1 MSNLINGFDPAKLSP
16 ILGQFCAIKIHQ
28 KKSSYIGIGK
38 LMEQDRKLT
47 VYFECVA
54 HLKASHSFLPWR
66 KQAGMRVCGMI
77 NEYVIHLQAVGID
90 LGPEDWQKVMTD
102 NSEILLSFREKEIK
116 ETDTF
121 LDFHTKSQP

>member
-1 MSNLINGFDPAKLSP
+1 
-16 ILGQFCAIKIHQ
+16 
-28 KKSSYIGIGK
+28 
-38 LMEQDRKLT
+38 
-47 VYFECVA
+47 
-54 HLKASHSFLPWR
+54 
-66 KQAGMRVCGMI
+66 
-77 NEYVIHLQAVGID
+77 VIHLQAVGID